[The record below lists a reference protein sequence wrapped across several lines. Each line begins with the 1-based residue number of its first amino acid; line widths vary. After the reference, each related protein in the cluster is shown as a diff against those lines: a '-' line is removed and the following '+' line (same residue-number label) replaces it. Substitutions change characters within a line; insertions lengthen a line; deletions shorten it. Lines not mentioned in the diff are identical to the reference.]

1 MNENTE
7 GLQFLKITHD
17 ELQKTQVYYIFYKY
31 VVNNYWTYPI
41 YGEFKNLDG
50 NNAVYTNV
58 KQECGNFNI
67 DISEYLNGSDIV
79 YNYTDY
85 EFYIN
90 LKAEKTYQINKI
102 KEHISLKQEIILY
115 KSRDKIAV

>member
-1 MNENTE
+1 MYTNPE
-7 GLQFLKITHD
+7 GLQFLKITPH
-17 ELQKTQVYYIFYKY
+17 ELQKNQVYYIFYKY
-31 VVNNYWTYPI
+31 SVVNYWTYPL

-67 DISEYLNGSDIV
+67 DISEYHNGSDIV

-90 LKAEKTYQINKI
+90 LQAAKTYQINKI
-102 KEHISLKQEIILY
+102 EEHISLKQEIILY